1 MAVRQTDP
9 DVEVLV
15 ESIRAR
21 LLRAH
26 DRAGALRYVHFV
38 LDGWNGEALPPPESY
53 RRRIDNDPRGH
64 TARGRNQQRTPGEV
78 SAADVEP
85 TAWARLRNAIRSNDP
100 ARPRKARNQQEG

>member
-53 RRRIDNDPRGH
+53 DEES
-64 TARGRNQQRTPGEV
+64 TTTPE
-78 SAADVEP
+78 D
-85 TAWARLRNAIRSNDP
+85 TLREAGISSERQ
-100 ARPRKARNQQEG
+100 AKYQ